1 MKCTSKN
8 DDNVQVCN
16 DESCFLW
23 CERCDGGDFPP
34 SDILTTTT
42 EKVRFD
48 VDMCAGMHRG
58 KQLHW
63 GFFDTSV
70 GKPNL
75 LISCIPQPFFSFSS
89 GRSDFKI
96 SRWWLSCRFSSCI
109 METFT
114 IPLFSRSASMVLKGL
129 VSLIQIFSVLVI
141 QDHIKTSLKNEP
153 MKLVE
158 MKFRSFRWL
167 RSLSVSIAPVN
178 LIFGKPGVC
187 LGAIPKAERKI
198 KPVTLI

>member
-1 MKCTSKN
+1 MLAHRMKCTSKN

-75 LISCIPQPFFSFSS
+75 LISCIPQLFFSFSS

-96 SRWWLSCRFSSCI
+96 SRWRHSYHFSSCI

-114 IPLFSRSASMVLKGL
+114 RTVLAFLCFLVRPRWFWKAWSRLFRYLASWL
-129 VSLIQIFSVLVI
+129 S
-141 QDHIKTSLKNEP
+141 KT
-153 MKLVE
+153 
-158 MKFRSFRWL
+158 
-167 RSLSVSIAPVN
+167 I
-178 LIFGKPGVC
+178 
-187 LGAIPKAERKI
+187 
-198 KPVTLI
+198 